1 MTATPVAS
9 ASAAALDVVI
19 VNWNAG
25 DQLRACLGSLAASEG
40 AEHLRV
46 VVVDNASSDGSVE
59 GLDQPGLAL
68 TVLRNA
74 DNHGFA
80 RACNQGAALGSAA
93 AILFLN
99 PDTQVSRAGI
109 VAARAQLD
117 ADPGTGIVG
126 ARLVD
131 DAGQTHRTCARHPT
145 GARLIAH
152 TLFLDRLL
160 PGRVAPHFLLDWDHT
175 ETRAVDA
182 VMGAFLMIRRP
193 LFARLGGFDERFF
206 VYWEDADLCARAAA
220 AGFTVCHVAEAE
232 IRHRGQGTTEAVKD
246 RRLFYF
252 LRAQMLYARKH
263 HGRAVSLAVLA
274 AALAVN
280 LPVRLGRALVR
291 GSAGDAGAVIRAGL
305 MLIRAVPRLL
315 TGSGR

>member
-1 MTATPVAS
+1 MTAP
-9 ASAAALDVVI
+9 LDVVI

-25 DQLRACLGSLAASEG
+25 DQLRACLASLAASDG
-40 AEHLRV
+40 AEQLRV
-46 VVVDNASSDGSVE
+46 VVVDNASGDGSAE
-59 GLDQPGLAL
+59 GLDRPGLAL

-74 DNHGFA
+74 DNRGFA
-80 RACNQGAALGSAA
+80 RACNQGAALGSAG

-99 PDTQVSRAGI
+99 PDTQVSRDGI
-109 VAARAQLD
+109 AAARARLE

-131 DAGQTHRTCARHPT
+131 EAGRTHRTCARHPT
-145 GARLIAH
+145 GPSLIAH

-160 PGRVAPHFLLDWDHT
+160 PGRVAPHFLLDWDHA
-175 ETRAVDA
+175 ETRPVDA

-220 AGFTVCHVAEAE
+220 AGFAVCHVAQAE

-252 LRAQMLYARKH
+252 LRAQALYADKH
-263 HGRAVSLAVLA
+263 HGRAASLAVLA
-274 AALAVN
+274 AALTVN
-280 LPVRLGRALVR
+280 LPVRLGRALMK
-291 GSAGDAGAVIRAGL
+291 GSARDAAAVIRAGR
-305 MLIRAVPRLL
+305 MLAAALPGLL
-315 TGSGR
+315 TRGGR

>member
-1 MTATPVAS
+1 MTSVLT
-9 ASAAALDVVI
+9 AAIDVVI
-19 VNWNAG
+19 VNWNAA
-25 DQLRACLGSLAASEG
+25 DQLRACLASLAESDG

-46 VVVDNASSDGSVE
+46 VVVDNASSDGSAE
-59 GLDQPGLAL
+59 SLDRPGLAL

-74 DNHGFA
+74 ENLGFA
-80 RACNQGAALGSAA
+80 RACNQGAAHGSSEV
-93 AILFLN
+93 ILFLN
-99 PDTQVSRAGI
+99 PDTQVSRDGI
-109 VAARAQLD
+109 AIARARLVS
-117 ADPGTGIVG
+117 DPGIGIVG

-131 DAGQTHRTCARHPT
+131 EAGHTHRTCARHPT
-145 GARLIAH
+145 GVSLIAH

-160 PGRVAPHFLLDWDHT
+160 PGRVRPHFLLDWDHA

-193 LFARLGGFDERFF
+193 LFARLAGFDERFF
-206 VYWEDADLCARAAA
+206 VYWEDADLCARASA
-220 AGFTVCHVAEAE
+220 AGFSVCHVAQAE

-252 LRAQMLYARKH
+252 LRAQALYARKH
-263 HGRAVSLAVLA
+263 HGRAAFLAVLA

-291 GSAGDAGAVIRAGL
+291 GKAGDAAAVIRAGL
-305 MLIRAVPRLL
+305 MLTGALPRLL

>member
-1 MTATPVAS
+1 MTAALGTT
-9 ASAAALDVVI
+9 LDVVI

-25 DQLRACLGSLAASEG
+25 DQLRACLASLAASEG

-46 VVVDNASSDGSVE
+46 VVVDNASSDGSAE
-59 GLDQPGLAL
+59 NLNLPGLAL

-74 DNHGFA
+74 ANLGFA
-80 RACNQGAALGSAA
+80 RACNQGAALGSSDAV
-93 AILFLN
+93 LFLN
-99 PDTQVSRAGI
+99 PDTQVSRDGI
-109 VAARAQLD
+109 AIARARLD

-131 DAGQTHRTCARHPT
+131 EAGRTHRTCARHPT
-145 GARLIAH
+145 GGSLIAH

-160 PGRVAPHFLLDWDHT
+160 PGRVRPHFLLDWDHA
-175 ETRAVDA
+175 ETRPVDA

-193 LFARLGGFDERFF
+193 LLDRLGGFDERFF
-206 VYWEDADLCARAAA
+206 VYWEDADLCARASA
-220 AGFTVCHVAEAE
+220 AGFAVCHVAQAE

-252 LRAQMLYARKH
+252 LRAQALYAHKH
-263 HGRAVSLAVLA
+263 HGRAAFLAVLT

-280 LPVRLGRALVR
+280 LPVRLGRALAR
-291 GSAGDAGAVIRAGL
+291 GAPGDAGAVIRAGR
-305 MLIRAVPRLL
+305 MLAAALPDLL
-315 TGSGR
+315 TRGGR

>member
-1 MTATPVAS
+1 MTTDRAAT
-9 ASAAALDVVI
+9 LDVVI

-25 DQLRACLGSLAASEG
+25 DQLRACLASLAASAG

-46 VVVDNASSDGSVE
+46 VVVDNASSDGSAD
-59 GLDQPGLAL
+59 GLGRPGLAL
-68 TVLRNA
+68 TVLRNRE
-74 DNHGFA
+74 NLGFA
-80 RACNQGAALGSAA
+80 RACNQGAAQGSAD

-99 PDTQVSRAGI
+99 PDTGVSRDGI
-109 VAARAQLD
+109 AIARAQLD
-117 ADPGTGIVG
+117 SEPGTGIVG

-131 DAGQTHRTCARHPT
+131 EAGHTHRTCARHPT

-152 TLFLDRLL
+152 TLFLDRVL
-160 PGRVAPHFLLDWDHT
+160 PGLVRPHFLLDWDHA

-206 VYWEDADLCARAAA
+206 VYWEDADLCARTAA
-220 AGFTVCHVAEAE
+220 AGFAVCHAAGAE

-252 LRAQMLYARKH
+252 LRAQALYAHKH

-274 AALAVN
+274 AALTVN

-291 GSAGDAGAVIRAGL
+291 GGRGDAGAVIRAGL
-305 MLIRAVPRLL
+305 MLTRALPRLL
-315 TGSGR
+315 TGRSR

>member
-1 MTATPVAS
+1 MTQ
-9 ASAAALDVVI
+9 ALDVVI
-19 VNWNAG
+19 INWNAG
-25 DQLRACLGSLAASEG
+25 DQLRACLASLAASEG

-46 VVVDNASSDGSVE
+46 VVVDNASGDGSADD
-59 GLDQPGLAL
+59 LDRPGLAL

-74 DNHGFA
+74 DNLGFA
-80 RACNQGAALGSAA
+80 RACNQGAALGAA
-93 AILFLN
+93 GAILFLN
-99 PDTQVSRAGI
+99 PDTQVSRDGI
-109 VAARAQLD
+109 AAARAQLD

-131 DAGQTHRTCARHPT
+131 EAGRTHRTCARHPT
-145 GARLIAH
+145 GASLIAH

-160 PGRVAPHFLLDWDHT
+160 PRLVPPHFLLDWDHE

-193 LFARLGGFDERFF
+193 LFTRLGGFDERFF

-220 AGFTVCHVAEAE
+220 AGFAVCHAAQAE

-252 LRAQMLYARKH
+252 LRAQALYARKH
-263 HGRAVSLAVLA
+263 HGGAACLAVLA

-291 GSAGDAGAVIRAGL
+291 GRVGDAGAVIRAGR
-305 MLIRAVPRLL
+305 MLLAALPGLL
-315 TGSGR
+315 TRGDR

>member
-1 MTATPVAS
+1 MTE
-9 ASAAALDVVI
+9 ALDVVI

-25 DQLRACLGSLAASEG
+25 DQLRACLASLAASEG
-40 AEHLRV
+40 AEQLRV
-46 VVVDNASSDGSVE
+46 VVVDNASGDGSADD
-59 GLDQPGLAL
+59 LDRPGLAL

-74 DNHGFA
+74 DNRGFA
-80 RACNQGAALGSAA
+80 HACNQGAALGSAG

-99 PDTQVSRAGI
+99 PDTQVSRSGI
-109 VAARAQLD
+109 AAARAQLE

-131 DAGQTHRTCARHPT
+131 EAGRTHRTCARHPT
-145 GARLIAH
+145 GASLIAH

-160 PGRVAPHFLLDWDHT
+160 PRLVPPHFLLDWDHE

-206 VYWEDADLCARAAA
+206 VYWEDADLCARAPAT
-220 AGFTVCHVAEAE
+220 GFAVCHAAQAE

-252 LRAQMLYARKH
+252 LRAQALYARKH
-263 HGRAVSLAVLA
+263 HGRAAFLAVLA
-274 AALAVN
+274 AAMAVN

-291 GSAGDAGAVIRAGL
+291 GKVGDAGAVIRAGR
-305 MLIRAVPRLL
+305 MLTAALPGLL
-315 TGSGR
+315 TRGDR

>member
-1 MTATPVAS
+1 VTAALT
-9 ASAAALDVVI
+9 AALDVVI

-25 DQLRACLGSLAASEG
+25 EQLRACLASLAASEG

-46 VVVDNASSDGSVE
+46 VVVDNASGDGSAD
-59 GLDQPGLAL
+59 GLDLPGLAL
-68 TVLRNA
+68 TLLRNR
-74 DNHGFA
+74 DNLGFA
-80 RACNQGAALGSAA
+80 RACNQGAVLGSADT
-93 AILFLN
+93 ILFLN
-99 PDTQVSRAGI
+99 PDTEVSRDGI
-109 VAARAQLD
+109 AIARARLD
-117 ADPGTGIVG
+117 AAPGTGIVG

-131 DAGQTHRTCARHPT
+131 EAGRTHRTCARHPT
-145 GARLIAH
+145 GLSLIAH

-160 PGRVAPHFLLDWDHT
+160 PGRVRPHFLLDWDHA

-206 VYWEDADLCARAAA
+206 VYWEDADLCARASA
-220 AGFTVCHVAEAE
+220 AGFAVCHVAEAE

-252 LRAQMLYARKH
+252 LRAQALYAHKH
-263 HGRAVSLAVLA
+263 HGWAAALAVLT

-291 GSAGDAGAVIRAGL
+291 GARGDAGAVIRAGR
-305 MLIRAVPRLL
+305 MLVTALPGLL
-315 TGSGR
+315 TRGGR